1 MFEQVRDHFA
11 RRRGGHQGHWQKAHG
26 RIERRD
32 VWLEED
38 LRWIDA
44 AQDWP
49 GLASVVMAES
59 VRLTPGGQE
68 STKRFYISSLQGK
81 TPQQMGALIRGQWS
95 VENHL
100 HWHLD
105 VTVGEDDSRLTKD
118 NAPKNLSILRK
129 LALQLLGKSDL
140 KASLKRK
147 RKRAARDDGFLAQV
161 LEYL

>member
-1 MFEQVRDHFA
+1 
-11 RRRGGHQGHWQKAHG
+11 
-26 RIERRD
+26 
-32 VWLEED
+32 
-38 LRWIDA
+38 
-44 AQDWP
+44 
-49 GLASVVMAES
+49 MAES